1 MAKRVAA
8 RRLVNPRLAQRRADR
23 SLNAAFVHVVA
34 PTFPRARV
42 DAWPIGHEYI
52 LPPPF
57 RFRVAI
63 LPSER
68 VWQVHRANTVGAV
81 ALEHR
86 FAVGEV
92 AFEGND
98 QFIGERYHAIL
109 GALAVP
115 HKDGAMIEVE
125 ILDPQADTLQK
136 PQPGPI
142 LETADQPVDALQ
154 PAQDAPDL
162 DCSQHHG

>member
-1 MAKRVAA
+1 MAA
-8 RRLVNPRLAQRRADR
+8 RRLVNPRLAQRHADR
-23 SLNAAFVHVVA
+23 SLNAALVHVMA
-34 PTFPRARV
+34 PTLPRARV
-42 DAWPIGHEYI
+42 DAWPIGHEHI

-57 RFRVAI
+57 RFRAGI

-68 VWQVHRANTVGAV
+68 VWQVHRTNTVGAV

-86 FAVGEV
+86 FAVGEMP
-92 AFEGND
+92 FEGND

-125 ILDPQADTLQK
+125 ILDPQPNTLQQ
-136 PQPGPI
+136 PQSGPV
-142 LETADQPVDALQ
+142 LRAADQPINTL
-154 PAQDAPDL
+154 
-162 DCSQHHG
+162 